1 VDKLLN
7 YLRIFAAA
15 EYWGALPNTLC
26 NWVNAEK
33 IVTLQNTVY
42 DNRIFKE
49 KTLMPFSVM

>member
-1 VDKLLN
+1 MDKLLN